1 MKPIAM
7 ATSLLAFTLFASP
20 VWSQT
25 AGDVQNTDV
34 QVAQQTPRQL
44 PPQVQNILDQGT
56 DFSGF
61 TPDQLRKRF
70 MAARQFAGNA
80 RLGAD
85 VQARMREIAA
95 AARAALGQA
104 KGAPAPTKPVAAE
117 KTGNEP
123 ATAPVV
129 RKPRQPVAPAQDAN
143 APGAAKVRQPATPVV
158 DANAPGAAKVRQPVQ
173 VDQQQKA
180 VANSA
185 ADSKARDLLSD
196 RRPAGQLDDQELR
209 NRVNQT
215 RQALGLQGL
224 SGNVNVALRKRL
236 QADAQE
242 LRSRRA
248 VAEAKKRQNADKSNS
263 SKSKTSI
270 SLNINLGAPAVVLQD
285 RRAGADLSTEELQQ
299 RIQVYRDIESSGD
312 YGRYRQ
318 DERDY
323 WRRTMV
329 SDRELMRRRL
339 LDERHRREAEIKQEQ
354 DSGQLNRDIII
365 NVVPQQD
372 PGVYDD
378 VYAAEAD
385 DRQIEDVLIA
395 PPRERIQ
402 RRYTVDEITTQP
414 ELRRAVPRLEI
425 DTIHFGFGESIVRE
439 EEVRNLDRIG
449 SVIEKILKRYP
460 REVFLI
466 EGHTDAVGSDVSNL
480 YLSRARAEAVKQAL
494 VTYYDIPAQNMRTTG
509 LGERFLKI
517 QTQDAEAEN
526 RRVSISRVTQ
536 FIGEAQ

>member
-1 MKPIAM
+1 MKSIKM
-7 ATSLLAFTLFASP
+7 ATSLLALTLLASP

-25 AGDVQNTDV
+25 TKGVESSSDLA
-34 QVAQQTPRQL
+34 AQQDATQKGTAPAQRQL

-61 TPDQLRKRF
+61 TADQLRKRF
-70 MAARQFAGNA
+70 MAARQYAGNA
-80 RLGAD
+80 RLGPE

-95 AARAALGQA
+95 AARSAMAQV
-104 KGAPAPTKPVAAE
+104 KDVPAPAKPVAAE
-117 KTGNEP
+117 KTGNAP
-123 ATAPVV
+123 VPAPVV
-129 RKPRQPVAPAQDAN
+129 RKARQPAAPAVDAN
-143 APGAAKVRQPATPVV
+143 APGAAKVRQPAQTRVV
-158 DANAPGAAKVRQPVQ
+158 AT
-173 VDQQQKA
+173 
-180 VANSA
+180 SE
-185 ADSKARDLLSD
+185 ADTQARALLAD
-196 RRPAGQLDDQELR
+196 RRQASQLDDMELR
-209 NRVNQT
+209 NRVTQF
-215 RQALGLQGL
+215 RQVLGLQGL
-224 SGNVNVALRKRL
+224 SDNVNVALRKRL
-236 QADAQE
+236 QADAVE

-248 VAEAKKRQNADKSNS
+248 AALVKKQQNTDRS
-263 SKSKTSI
+263 SGRKSKTGI
-270 SLNINLGAPAVVLQD
+270 SLNITLGAPAVVLQD
-285 RRAGADLSTEELQQ
+285 RRAGADLSVEELQH
-299 RIQVYRDIESSGD
+299 RIQVYRDIESSND
-312 YGRYRQ
+312 YQRYQQ
-318 DERDY
+318 DQRDY

-329 SDRELMRRRL
+329 SDRELLRRRL
-339 LDERHRREAEIKQEQ
+339 LDERHRREAEIQQEQ
-354 DSGQLNRDIII
+354 NSGQLNRDIII
-365 NVVPQQD
+365 DVVPQQD
-372 PGVYDD
+372 PNVYDD

-395 PPRERIQ
+395 PPRERVL

-414 ELRRAVPRLEI
+414 ELRRNVPRLEI

-480 YLSRARAEAVKQAL
+480 YLSRARAEAAKQAL
-494 VTYYDIPAQNMRTTG
+494 VTYYDIPAQNLRTAG

-536 FIGEAQ
+536 FIGESQ